1 MLTAQKAT
9 LLLDEADTALDF
21 IKSNKTELQLT
32 LSLYLKKK
40 KKSDLPPKYT
50 SQGWLYKLGKVVCF
64 TKNIHHKQG

>member
-50 SQGWLYKLGKVVCF
+50 SQG
-64 TKNIHHKQG
+64 